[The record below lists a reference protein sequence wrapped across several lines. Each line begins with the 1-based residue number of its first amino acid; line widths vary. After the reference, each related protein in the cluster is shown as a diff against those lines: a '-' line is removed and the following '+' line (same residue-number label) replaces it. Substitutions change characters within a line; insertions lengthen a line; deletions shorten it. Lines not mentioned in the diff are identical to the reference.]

1 MRFREKEANVGRIC
15 QSDNEIG
22 LDTKRHRSIEAKY
35 VSEVVFEKSGNF
47 RHSERQ
53 RKNLANV
60 TSAGEGKILIN
71 KYRAAKIRSTFLSHL
86 ILILVSLISVFPFIW
101 LISTSLKGNSE
112 NIFAY
117 PPQIIP
123 QDFTLAN
130 YTGVWD
136 KVNFIGYFINSM
148 IVAGGT
154 VVLNLILSAMAGYP
168 LARMEFKGKK
178 ITFFAILATIMIPFQ
193 AIMLPVYLITLK
205 LHLTD
210 NVNDFAGFMGLIMPF
225 AVSAFGIFLM
235 RQAFLGIPKEM
246 EEAAIVDGCNVF
258 QVFWKVLMP
267 MVKPSLAVLAIF
279 TFIGSWG
286 EFLWPSIVLTK
297 ESMYTLPVGVNN
309 LQGMFSSNWRFI
321 AAGSILSTIPI
332 LIFFLAMQ
340 RYFISGE
347 NEGAVKG

>member
-1 MRFREKEANVGRIC
+1 M
-15 QSDNEIG
+15 
-22 LDTKRHRSIEAKY
+22 
-35 VSEVVFEKSGNF
+35 
-47 RHSERQ
+47 
-53 RKNLANV
+53 KNLKVKNIYIHI
-60 TSAGEGKILIN
+60 ILI
-71 KYRAAKIRSTFLSHL
+71 AVTLL
-86 ILILVSLISVFPFIW
+86 SVFPFIW
-101 LISTSLKGNSE
+101 LISTSLKGPDE

-117 PPQIIP
+117 PPAIIP
-123 QDFTLAN
+123 SDFTFAN
-130 YTGVWD
+130 YSGVWK
-136 KVNFIGYFINSM
+136 KVDFIAYFVNSM

-154 VVLNLILSAMAGYP
+154 VLLNLILSAMAGYP

-178 ITFFAILATIMIPFQ
+178 IAFFSILATIMIPFQ

-205 LHLTD
+205 LNLVD
-210 NVNDFAGFMGLIMPF
+210 SVNNFAGYVGLIMPF

-246 EEAAIVDGCNVF
+246 EEAAIVDGCNVW
-258 QVFWKVLMP
+258 QVFTRVLIP

-321 AAGSILSTIPI
+321 AAGSILATIPI
-332 LIFFLAMQ
+332 VIFFLAMQ

>member
-1 MRFREKEANVGRIC
+1 MKRI
-15 QSDNEIG
+15 
-22 LDTKRHRSIEAKY
+22 
-35 VSEVVFEKSGNF
+35 FEKFS
-47 RHSERQ
+47 
-53 RKNLANV
+53 
-60 TSAGEGKILIN
+60 I
-71 KYRAAKIRSTFLSHL
+71 HL
-86 ILILVSLISVFPFIW
+86 ILLSVSILSIFPFIW

-117 PPQIIP
+117 PPTIIP
-123 QDFTLAN
+123 QNFTWAN
-130 YTGVWD
+130 YVGVWH
-136 KVNFIGYFINSM
+136 KVDFIGYFINSM

-154 VVLNLILSAMAGYP
+154 VLLNLILSSMAGYP

-178 ITFFAILATIMIPFQ
+178 IAFFSILSTIMIPFQ
-193 AIMLPVYLITLK
+193 VIMLPVYLVTLK
-205 LHLTD
+205 LHLVDSVSNT
-210 NVNDFAGFMGLIMPF
+210 AGFIGLIMPF

-246 EEAAIVDGCNVF
+246 EEAAIIDGCSVW
-258 QVFWKVLMP
+258 QLFWKVLIP

>member
-1 MRFREKEANVGRIC
+1 MKRFLEKI
-15 QSDNEIG
+15 
-22 LDTKRHRSIEAKY
+22 SIHA
-35 VSEVVFEKSGNF
+35 V
-47 RHSERQ
+47 
-53 RKNLANV
+53 
-60 TSAGEGKILIN
+60 LI
-71 KYRAAKIRSTFLSHL
+71 F
-86 ILILVSLISVFPFIW
+86 VSLLSIFPFIW
-101 LISTSLKGNSE
+101 LISTSLKGNAE

-123 QDFTLAN
+123 MDFTFQN
-130 YTGVWD
+130 YVGVWKRVD
-136 KVNFIGYFINSM
+136 FVAYFINSM
-148 IVAGGT
+148 IVAGAT
-154 VVLNLILSAMAGYP
+154 VFLNLLLSALAAYP
-168 LARMEFKGKK
+168 LARMHFWGKK
-178 ITFFAILATIMIPFQ
+178 FAFFAVLATIMVPFQ

-205 LHLTD
+205 LHMVD
-210 NVNDFAGFMGLIMPF
+210 SVNNFMGYLGLVMPF

-235 RQAFLGIPKEM
+235 RQAFLAIPKEM

-258 QVFWKVLMP
+258 QVFFRVLLP

-321 AAGSILSTIPI
+321 AAGSILATIPI
-332 LIFFLAMQ
+332 VIFFLAMQ
-340 RYFISGE
+340 KYFISGE

>member
-1 MRFREKEANVGRIC
+1 MKFNNVI
-15 QSDNEIG
+15 SKIKLN
-22 LDTKRHRSIEAKY
+22 
-35 VSEVVFEKSGNF
+35 
-47 RHSERQ
+47 
-53 RKNLANV
+53 NLL
-60 TSAGEGKILIN
+60 T
-71 KYRAAKIRSTFLSHL
+71 HL
-86 ILILVSLISVFPFIW
+86 ILISVSILSIFPFLW

-117 PPQIIP
+117 PPQFIP
-123 QDFTLAN
+123 TDFTWSN
-130 YTGVWD
+130 YVGVWHR
-136 KVNFIGYFINSM
+136 VNFIGYFLNSM
-148 IVAGGT
+148 IVAIGT
-154 VVLNLILSAMAGYP
+154 VVLNLVLSSMAGYP

-205 LHLTD
+205 LHLVD
-210 NVNDFAGFMGLIMPF
+210 SVNNFAGYIGLIMPF

-246 EEAAIVDGCNVF
+246 EEAGIVDGCNLF
-258 QVFWKVLMP
+258 QIFWKILLP

-297 ESMYTLPVGVNN
+297 EAMYTLPVGVNN

-321 AAGSILSTIPI
+321 AAGSILSIIPI
-332 LIFFLAMQ
+332 LIFFLSMQ

>member
-1 MRFREKEANVGRIC
+1 MKIF
-15 QSDNEIG
+15 
-22 LDTKRHRSIEAKY
+22 
-35 VSEVVFEKSGNF
+35 
-47 RHSERQ
+47 
-53 RKNLANV
+53 KNIPTHFV
-60 TSAGEGKILIN
+60 
-71 KYRAAKIRSTFLSHL
+71 
-86 ILILVSLISVFPFIW
+86 LILVSIISIFPFIW
-101 LISTSLKGNSE
+101 LLSTSLKGGGE

-117 PPQIIP
+117 PPTIIP
-123 QDFTLAN
+123 KDFTLDN
-130 YTGVWD
+130 YVGVWHRVD
-136 KVNFIGYFINSM
+136 LMRYFINSM
-148 IVAGGT
+148 IVAGAT
-154 VVLNLILSAMAGYP
+154 VVLNLILSSLAAYP

-205 LHLTD
+205 LHLVD
-210 NVNDFAGFMGLIMPF
+210 SYGDVFGFIGLVMPF

-235 RQAFLGIPKEM
+235 RQTFLAIPREM

-258 QVFWKVLMP
+258 QVFWKVLLP

-297 ESMYTLPVGVNN
+297 EAMYTLPVGVNN
-309 LQGMFSSNWRFI
+309 LQGMFSSNWRYI
-321 AAGSILSTIPI
+321 AAGSIISTIPI
-332 LIFFLAMQ
+332 IIFFLCMQ